1 MSGRTAFLF
10 DLLFDDVTA
19 EFLVVTFAG
28 ERRFQTAFLSWW
40 NVEGVTFDFTDD
52 VFLLHFAFEAAER
65 AFQRLGIAQFDF
77 CH

>member
-1 MSGRTAFLF
+1 MFGRTDFLF

-19 EFLVVTFAG
+19 EFLAVTLAG

-52 VFLLHFAFEAAER
+52 IFLLHFAFKPAER
-65 AFQRLGIAQFDF
+65 AFQRLVVAEFDF